1 MCFSP
6 IRLCLGVP
14 TSFVQ
19 RIGEL
24 IVESGSEP
32 GFLGAGSSE
41 LGFLGGSLGAWVP
54 WRVHRGSGSLAGSSE
69 LGFLGG
75 SLGAWHRYIA

>member
-1 MCFSP
+1 MAYLGLFSP

-19 RIGEL
+19 RIVGPGA
-24 IVESGSEP
+24 ESSSEP
-32 GFLGAGSSE
+32 GFLGSGSSE

-54 WRVHRGSGSLAGSSE
+54 WRVHRGSGSLAGLLE
-69 LGFLGG
+69 LGTVT
-75 SLGAWHRYIA
+75 